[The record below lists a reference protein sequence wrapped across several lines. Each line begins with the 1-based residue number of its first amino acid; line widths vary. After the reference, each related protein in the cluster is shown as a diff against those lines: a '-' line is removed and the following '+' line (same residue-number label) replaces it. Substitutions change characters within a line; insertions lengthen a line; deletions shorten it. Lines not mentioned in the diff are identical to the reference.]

1 MKSTTIVRLF
11 YGLSGVLAFAMP
23 ASAALDGMADS
34 SSFSNQ
40 YNGDQISDGTNTLN
54 DWVLNGGNTA
64 AALSLSGS
72 NLVVSAD
79 ANNGWV
85 EHDNDSTAWE
95 SSAGNWTVEVN
106 AKLNDTEVDV
116 NDGFVIWGE
125 RDGNRGVLWI
135 QDDSVTDINGNV
147 IVDGV
152 DNTDGFHTFR
162 VAYDATDALHHVWRD
177 GDLLSGAGVDINLA
191 GGTSSRL
198 IIGDCCTGIGNP
210 VDQYEL
216 GYVRYQADQALS
228 VVPEP
233 NSASLAVLGGLAILA
248 IRRRR

>member
-1 MKSTTIVRLF
+1 
-11 YGLSGVLAFAMP
+11 MP
-23 ASAALDGMADS
+23 ATAALDGTADS
-34 SSFSNQ
+34 STFASQ
-40 YNGDQISDGTNTLN
+40 YNGDQIWDGSATIN
-54 DWVLNGGNTA
+54 DWVLNGGNTT

-79 ANNGWV
+79 QNNGWV

-95 SSAGNWTVEVN
+95 SSAGNWTVEIN
-106 AKLNDTEVDV
+106 AKLNNIADDV
-116 NDGFVIWGE
+116 SDGLVIWGE

-135 QDDSVTDINGNV
+135 QDTAVTDIDGNV
-147 IVDGV
+147 ILDGI

-162 VAYDATDALHHVWRD
+162 VAYDSADALHHVWRD
-177 GDLLSGAGVDINLA
+177 GTLLSGAGVDINLA
-191 GGTSSRL
+191 GGTNSRL
-198 IIGDCCTGIGNP
+198 IIGDCCTNIGNP

-216 GYVRYQADQALS
+216 GFVRYQADQALA

-233 NSASLAVLGGLAILA
+233 STGLLCGLGCLALLS

>member
-1 MKSTTIVRLF
+1 MIAKSCFALF
-11 YGLSGVLAFAMP
+11 CAGAVLLTANSAT
-23 ASAALDGMADS
+23 AALDGMADS

-40 YNGDQISDGTNTLN
+40 YSGDQIWDGATLLN
-54 DWVLNGGNTA
+54 DWGLNGGNTA
-64 AALSLSGS
+64 AALSLSGN

-95 SSAGNWTVEVN
+95 SSDGNWTVEIN
-106 AKLNDTEVDV
+106 AKLNDTDVGV

-135 QDDSVTDINGNV
+135 QGTSVTDINGNV
-147 IVDGV
+147 IVDGI
-152 DNTDGFHTFR
+152 DNTDDFHTFR

-233 NSASLAVLGGLAILA
+233 GSMNLAVIGGLAILA
-248 IRRRR
+248 IRRSR